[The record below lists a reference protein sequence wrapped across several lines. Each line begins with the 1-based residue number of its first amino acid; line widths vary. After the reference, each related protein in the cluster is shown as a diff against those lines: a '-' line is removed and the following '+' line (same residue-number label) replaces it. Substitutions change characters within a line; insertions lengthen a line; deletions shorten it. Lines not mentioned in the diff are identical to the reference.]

1 MEKNQITMLVRPE
14 NEDLEKLSDLHKA
27 MGDHTRL
34 KILWRL
40 MNGEVCVGDLAKELN
55 LSESAVSH
63 QLRFLKDVRLIRYHK
78 VGKNVFYTLEDEHI
92 KWILEE
98 TYAHISER

>member
-1 MEKNQITMLVRPE
+1 MEKEQITALVSPD

-34 KILWRL
+34 KIFCRL
-40 MNGEVCVGDLAKELN
+40 MNGEVCVGDLAKEMN
-55 LSESAVSH
+55 LTESAVSH
-63 QLRFLKDVRLIRYHK
+63 QLRALKNVRLIRYHK
-78 VGKNVFYTLEDEHI
+78 VGKNVFYVLEDEHI